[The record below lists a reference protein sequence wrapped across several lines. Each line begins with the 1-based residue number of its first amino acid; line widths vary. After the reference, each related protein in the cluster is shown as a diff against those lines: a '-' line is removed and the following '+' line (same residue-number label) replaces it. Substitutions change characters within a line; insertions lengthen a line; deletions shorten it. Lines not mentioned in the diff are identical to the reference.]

1 MKTLKSIC
9 LSLLVVAGTLAGAS
23 GQPSPTNV
31 NPALTYYQA
40 FLAAPDLE
48 PADREFLLE
57 TNYWQGQKLSK
68 RFGDL
73 VAKYDGQFG
82 LVRQAARAAVPCDW
96 GIDPSAG
103 PATLLPHLGRGK
115 AVAIA
120 ARVRTLWD
128 LQQGRP
134 ADACDDLVASFVL
147 GRNLS
152 RDGTFISALV
162 QFAVEAIDCYTLA
175 ENFGRFSPE
184 TLQRLWEGFEAAP
197 ARGTIAAVLPAERS
211 FFYDWTVR
219 KIQELQQQNAGDD
232 AKVMK
237 EISGFLGLTLP
248 DLGQTNRWERI
259 AQAAGGTSDGVLRLL
274 QEHARLYDRV
284 AVFLTLPYSEYET
297 RIKALQQEFEASPNP
312 FINDDFPVFL
322 QARVR
327 EFRIQVVLAMVRAA
341 VEYKLHGEPGLQSVT
356 DPCGQGP
363 FGFRRFVFKG
373 VDRGFELKSALY
385 PGSFQQVLIFVEKEG
400 PTFLVDGPRAG
411 QARPKL

>member
-1 MKTLKSIC
+1 MRTLKSIC
-9 LSLLVVAGTLAGAS
+9 LSLLIVAGALAGAN
-23 GQPSPTNV
+23 GQPSATNI

-40 FLAAPDLE
+40 FLAAPDLA
-48 PADREFLLE
+48 PADCEFLLE
-57 TNYWQGQKLSK
+57 KNYWQGQKLPT

-73 VAKYDGQFG
+73 VARYDGQFG

-96 GIDPSAG
+96 GIDPSTG
-103 PATLLPHLGRGK
+103 PATALPHLARGK

-128 LQQGRP
+128 LQQGRS
-134 ADACDDLVASFVL
+134 AEAGDDLVASFVL

-162 QFAVEAIDCYTLA
+162 QFAVEAIVCNTVA

-184 TLQRLWEGFEAAP
+184 TLQRLMEGFEAAP
-197 ARGTIAAVLPAERS
+197 ARGSIAATLPGERA
-211 FFYDWTVR
+211 FYHDWTVR
-219 KIQELQQQNAGDD
+219 KIQDLQRQNPGND
-232 AKVMK
+232 AKVMH
-237 EISGFLGLTLP
+237 EISQFLGLTLP

-259 AQAAGGTSDGVLRLL
+259 AHAAGGTSDGVLRLL
-274 QEHARLYDRV
+274 QEQAPLYDRV
-284 AVFLTLPYSEYET
+284 AQLLALPYSEYEA
-297 RIKALQQEFEASPNP
+297 RVKAVRQEFEQSPNP

-322 QARVR
+322 QARSR
-327 EFRIQVVLAMVRAA
+327 EFRIQVQFAMVRAA
-341 VEYKLHGEPGLQSVT
+341 VEYKLHGEQGLQSVT

-400 PTFLVDGPRAG
+400 PPFLVDGPRAG
-411 QARPKL
+411 QARTNP

>member
-1 MKTLKSIC
+1 MKTIKSIC
-9 LSLLVVAGTLAGAS
+9 LSLLIVAGAQVGAS
-23 GQPSPTNV
+23 GQPSSTNI

-40 FLAAPDLE
+40 FLATPELA
-48 PADREFLLE
+48 PADREFLLV

-73 VAKYDGQFG
+73 VGRYDGQFG
-82 LVRQAARAAVPCDW
+82 LLRQAARSAAPCDW
-96 GIDPSAG
+96 GIDPSPG
-103 PATLLPHLGRGK
+103 PATALPHLARGK

-128 LQQGRP
+128 LQRGRP
-134 ADACDDLVASFVL
+134 ADACDDLIASFVL
-147 GRNLS
+147 GRNLA

-162 QFAVEAIDCYTLA
+162 QFAVEAIDIYTVV

-184 TLQRLWEGFEAAP
+184 TLQRLLEGFEAAP
-197 ARGTIAAVLPAERS
+197 ARGTIAAVLPAEKS
-211 FFYDWTVR
+211 FYYDWTAR
-219 KIQELQQQNAGDD
+219 KIRDLQQQNPGND

-237 EISGFLGLTLP
+237 EIGEFLALTLP

-259 AQAAGGTSDGVLRLL
+259 AHAAGGTSDGVLRLL
-274 QEHARLYDRV
+274 QEQARLFDRV
-284 AVFLTLPYSEYET
+284 ALFLTLPYSEYEPQVKT
-297 RIKALQQEFEASPNP
+297 LQREFEASPNP

-322 QARVR
+322 QARAR
-327 EFRIQVVLAMVRAA
+327 EFRIQVQLAMVRAA
-341 VEYKLHGEPGLQSVT
+341 VEYKLHGEQGLQIVT

-385 PGSFQQVLIFVEKEG
+385 PGSFQQVLIFVEKDG
-400 PTFLVDGPRAG
+400 PPFLVDGPRAG
-411 QARPKL
+411 QARSNP